1 MKVIVQRE
9 SLCGKIDDTKN
20 QPWPG
25 TTIENVRTYEGLDY
39 VHCDWVMDVEKFAD
53 LEQFY
58 AEGHEFIVSP
68 MMDGSTVIEILD
80 GLVHQSVQETTT
92 VI

>member
-25 TTIENVRTYEGLDY
+25 TVAENIRTFEGLDY
-39 VHCDWVMDVEKFAD
+39 IYCDWTMEVEKFAD

-68 MMDGSTVIEILD
+68 MMDGTTVIEILD
-80 GLVHQSVQETTT
+80 GPAPKSVQDTTT